1 MEVSVEVATFAM
13 LGALLLLMFLG
24 QSLAF
29 ITLSIAVVGALVF
42 IGPNAL
48 PLLASRIFAFV
59 TEPALVAVPIFVLMA
74 TILERSGVAKD
85 LYDAMYVW
93 GGALS
98 GGVAMQTM
106 LVAVLLAA
114 ITGIVGGEVVMLGL
128 VALPQLLRLGYNK
141 HLALGTLASGG
152 ALGTMIP
159 PSVVLILY
167 GLTAGVST
175 GQLFIAALFPGLV
188 LAGLYIL
195 YIFLLCQMKPDLGP
209 GLPKEECLP
218 LRERLKY
225 LKKMAAPVLIAVWI
239 LGSIY
244 GGIASVTESAGIG
257 CVAAITVALF
267 RSNLDVKAMQQALV
281 RTMDT
286 CGRLFWLSFG
296 ATALIGVFNIIGGS
310 KYLTEL
316 MASLPFG
323 PLGILVVMMAI
334 LVVLGMFMDWIGIL
348 ILTMPIF
355 VPIIKILGFD
365 PVWFGIL
372 FCLNM
377 QISYVSPPFGPAC
390 FYLKSVAPPQVSLGD
405 IFRGVL
411 PFMLIQMVA
420 LALLIAFPQ
429 LATWLPSVLSD

>member
-1 MEVSVEVATFAM
+1 MSVSVEIVTLMM
-13 LGALLLLMFLG
+13 LGALLTMMFLG

-42 IGPNAL
+42 IGPHAL
-48 PLLASRIFAFV
+48 PLLASRIYAFV
-59 TEPALVAVPIFVLMA
+59 TEPALIAVPIFVLMA
-74 TILERSGVAKD
+74 TILVRSGVAQD
-85 LYDAMYVW
+85 LYDAMYIW
-93 GGALS
+93 AGALN

-106 LVAVLLAA
+106 LVAVILAA

-159 PSVVLILY
+159 PSIVLILY

-175 GQLFIAALFPGLV
+175 GQLFIAAVVPGLL
-188 LAGLYIL
+188 LAGLYVL
-195 YIFLLCQMKPDLGP
+195 YIFVLCQLSPGSGP
-209 GLPKEECLP
+209 GLPKDERLP
-218 LRERLKY
+218 LYERLKA
-225 LKKMAAPVLIAVWI
+225 LKKMAAPVMIAVWV

-244 GGIASVTESAGIG
+244 GGIASVTESAGVG
-257 CVAAITVALF
+257 CIAAMAVAYF
-267 RSNLDVKAMQQALV
+267 RGKLSVKVMHNALV
-281 RTMDT
+281 TTMDT

-296 ATALIGVFNIIGGS
+296 AAALIGVFNIIGGS
-310 KYLTEL
+310 KYLTGV
-316 MASLPFG
+316 MTGLPFG
-323 PLGILVVMMAI
+323 PTGILLVMMAI
-334 LVVLGMFMDWIGIL
+334 LIVLGMFMDWIGIL

-355 VPIIKILGFD
+355 VPIVKSLGFD

-377 QISYVSPPFGPAC
+377 QMSFISPPFGPAC
-390 FYLKSVAPPQVSLGD
+390 FYLKSVAPPEVSLGD

-411 PFMLIQMVA
+411 PFMLIQFVA
-420 LALLIAFPQ
+420 LGLLIVFPQ
-429 LATWLPSVLSD
+429 LATWLPSVLSP